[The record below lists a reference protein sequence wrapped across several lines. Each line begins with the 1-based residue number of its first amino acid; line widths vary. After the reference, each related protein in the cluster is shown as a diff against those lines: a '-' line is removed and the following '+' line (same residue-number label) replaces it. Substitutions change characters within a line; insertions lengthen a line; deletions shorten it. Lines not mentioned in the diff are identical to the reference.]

1 MTGASTKESSTSEES
16 QGTQE
21 LQPPVTN
28 ISIGLLLLDIV
39 GMALV
44 VFAGYEIYLINE
56 QNSGVL
62 AEMISWPHYPWV
74 IMIAGVLCM
83 IPFHK
88 QIFKLFKKVKQ
99 YQKELEKKNKPD
111 F

>member
-1 MTGASTKESSTSEES
+1 MS
-16 QGTQE
+16 QDKQLT
-21 LQPPVTN
+21 PPTAN
-28 ISIGLLLLDIV
+28 ISIWLLLLDIL

-56 QNSGVL
+56 KNSGVL
-62 AEMISWPHYPWV
+62 AEHFSWPHYPWI
-74 IMIAGVLCM
+74 IMGVGVLLM

-88 QIFKLFKKVKQ
+88 QVFSLFRKVKQ
-99 YQKELEKKNKPD
+99 YQKELAKKDRPD

>member
-1 MTGASTKESSTSEES
+1 M
-16 QGTQE
+16 TQE
-21 LQPPVTN
+21 TELTPPTTN
-28 ISIGLLLLDIV
+28 ISIWLLLLDIL

-56 QNSGVL
+56 KSSGVL
-62 AEMISWPHYPWV
+62 AEYISWPHYPWV
-74 IMIAGVLCM
+74 IMGIGVLCM

-88 QIFKLFKKVKQ
+88 QIFSLFKKVKQ
-99 YQKELEKKNKPD
+99 YQKELAKKNRPD

>member
-1 MTGASTKESSTSEES
+1 MSEQSS
-16 QGTQE
+16 QTQNP
-21 LQPPVTN
+21 QPPATN

-62 AEMISWPHYPWV
+62 ADSISWPHYPWV
-74 IMIAGVLCM
+74 IMVAGVLCM

-88 QIFKLFKKVKQ
+88 QIFKLFKQVKQ
-99 YQKELEKKNKPD
+99 YQKELAKKNKPD

>member
-1 MTGASTKESSTSEES
+1 MTQES
-16 QGTQE
+16 QLT
-21 LQPPVTN
+21 PPTAK
-28 ISIGLLLLDIV
+28 ISIGLLVLDII

-56 QNSGVL
+56 KNSGVL
-62 AEMISWPHYPWV
+62 AEFFSWPHYPWI
-74 IMIAGVLCM
+74 IMGVGVLLM

-88 QIFKLFKKVKQ
+88 QVRGVKKQIKQ
-99 YQKELEKKNKPD
+99 YQKEIAKKDRPD

>member
-1 MTGASTKESSTSEES
+1 MT
-16 QGTQE
+16 QQ
-21 LQPPVTN
+21 QPTPPSTN
-28 ISIGLLLLDIV
+28 ISLGLLVLDVI

-56 QNSGVL
+56 KNSGVL
-62 AEMISWPHYPWV
+62 AEYISWPHYPWI
-74 IMIAGVLCM
+74 IMGLGVLLM

-88 QIFKLFKKVKQ
+88 QIFSLFRKVKQ
-99 YQKELEKKNKPD
+99 YQKELAEKNRPD

>member
-1 MTGASTKESSTSEES
+1 MTDKK
-16 QGTQE
+16 
-21 LQPPVTN
+21 QPTPPTAN
-28 ISIGLLLLDIV
+28 ISIWWLLLDII

-56 QNSGVL
+56 KNTGIL
-62 AEMISWPHYPWV
+62 AEHISWPHYPWV
-74 IMIAGVLCM
+74 IMVIGVLCM

-88 QIFKLFKKVKQ
+88 QVFSLFRKVKQ
-99 YQKELEKKNKPD
+99 YQKDLAKKDRPD